1 MGKYVAYYRVST
13 RQQGTSGLGIEGQQA
28 AVAAFLKPNDTVI
41 ATFTEVESG
50 KNSERAQLGAAIRAA
65 RLHRATL
72 LIAKLDRLSRNVA
85 FLAQLLDGDVAITA
99 CDNPTASKFTLHIL
113 AAVAEHEAAMISTR
127 TKAALAAAKAR
138 GVALGGWK
146 GKPMAKAVRDK
157 GTATVASQ
165 AQERATTFAP
175 LIAELRESGVTSTI
189 ALADALNRQAIP
201 TARGGKWHAASVAR
215 MLHRI
220 A

>member
-1 MGKYVAYYRVST
+1 MGKFVAYYRVST

-28 AVAAFLKPNDTVI
+28 AVAAFLKPSDTVI

-113 AAVAEHEAAMISTR
+113 AAVAEHEAAMIS
-127 TKAALAAAKAR
+127 
-138 GVALGGWK
+138 
-146 GKPMAKAVRDK
+146 
-157 GTATVASQ
+157 S
-165 AQERATTFAP
+165 
-175 LIAELRESGVTSTI
+175 
-189 ALADALNRQAIP
+189 
-201 TARGGKWHAASVAR
+201 
-215 MLHRI
+215 
-220 A
+220 